1 MQQHANPSVEKCPV
15 FITAL
20 EILFLS
26 DDRKRTVVFNKY
38 RLSLLTKRH
47 IPGLLVYFTP
57 GLLHTPIYYVVKN
70 QKGHLLFK

>member
-47 IPGLLVYFTP
+47 ISGLLVYF
-57 GLLHTPIYYVVKN
+57 TPIYYVVKN